1 MVENIFK
8 KNYAEC
14 MIARVS
20 TTDGSKGQ
28 AVGLA
33 LVGLSSSPGM

>member
-8 KNYAEC
+8 KNHAEC

-33 LVGLSSSPGM
+33 LVGLSSSSEI